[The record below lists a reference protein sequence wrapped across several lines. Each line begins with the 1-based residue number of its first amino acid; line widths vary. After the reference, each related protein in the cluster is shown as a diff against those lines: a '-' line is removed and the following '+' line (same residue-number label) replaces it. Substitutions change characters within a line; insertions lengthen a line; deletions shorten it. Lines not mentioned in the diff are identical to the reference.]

1 MNPVVRRTT
10 SALTCLQSQTVT
22 VLTRRV
28 PALNRSIS
36 VTYRVKDEHGQYERA
51 HPPRMIL
58 ARRYIADDDPR
69 AAWASP
75 AAVLDACLDDAP
87 LALADIPAKL
97 PWKVGA

>member
-1 MNPVVRRTT
+1 MLELSILN
-10 SALTCLQSQTVT
+10 A
-22 VLTRRV
+22 RV
-28 PALNRSIS
+28 FGVIERGG
-36 VTYRVKDEHGQYERA
+36 TYRVKDEHGQYERA
-51 HPPRMIL
+51 HPPRMTL